1 MKPGESEADP
11 AAAPN
16 SHVNRGHGFFLNINP
31 FPPPLQRCR
40 GTRPRLSK
48 VMDMVVLMELRRLVS
63 AAQDLKSRMTFP
75 AASRDCV
82 RSGVSLKKKVMS
94 EGRPGFGFFLMVLQ
108 SQGVK
113 VI

>member
-1 MKPGESEADP
+1 
-11 AAAPN
+11 
-16 SHVNRGHGFFLNINP
+16 
-31 FPPPLQRCR
+31 
-40 GTRPRLSK
+40 
-48 VMDMVVLMELRRLVS
+48 MDMVVLMELRRLVS
-63 AAQDLKSRMTFP
+63 TQDLKSRMTFP
-75 AASRDCV
+75 AASQDCV